1 MKWQLT
7 PQVISRRLGPSSVL
21 VNLDSNEIYE
31 LNSTGARVVDLLV
44 SGLDDV
50 AVPDQLVTEF
60 DETAVA
66 VQSEVRR
73 LLKDLQAAGLILPLH
88 V

>member
-1 MKWQLT
+1 MKWQLN